1 MTLQVFPL
9 ISNGD
14 HTRDL
19 YARFKT
25 SEVLDQASFLAP
37 FVLADSH
44 LLLICTGGEA
54 DIRIGHRLNHAT
66 LGKMYLIL
74 PGTAIEYTTDEV
86 HPLQGIAIYFDMLK
100 PLSDINKAT
109 SGSTVREIYQK
120 GLLRSSYADELPH
133 ELFQECTRI
142 ASQLYECISVPQ
154 ENRPFRIQTLMHELL
169 THVYAPPK
177 ESAIGD
183 SEHTSALDQTLELI
197 ELGYAEHLS
206 REVLAGVAGM
216 SVWHYSRVFKNRTG
230 ISPMEYVNNIR
241 MDRAKE
247 MLLVP
252 GQTIKHIASQVGFQD
267 EFYFSRKFKKY
278 VGVSPSTYQ
287 RQKRSKIATLSFGT
301 TGHLLALQIIPHAA
315 LIDNRRDQHRNL
327 FFSNIPYHLGRSKRM
342 NPHIW
347 QTNVELL
354 MQASPDLILCNEY
367 EAHTLKRTLQRIAPT
382 IVIPWKGLS
391 WREHFVQVASIVG
404 QQQDAQQWL
413 EQYDDKVIQAKEQLT
428 HLIGKDTVSIIHI
441 MMGHLL
447 IYGRRNG
454 GAVLYNDLGVSP
466 SHDLLPGQVYR
477 ALDEQELPQ
486 MVGDRMLLIVDQDSE
501 SQQRWHKLQHTQLWQ
516 DLMPVQNQHVYLLD
530 EMPWLDYSPYAHD
543 QIIDETLK
551 LFGGTQHINP

>member
-1 MTLQVFPL
+1 MQVFPL

-19 YARFKT
+19 YAKFKT
-25 SEVLDQASFLAP
+25 SEVLNQASFLPP

-86 HPLQGIAIYFDMLK
+86 HPLQGIAIYFDLLK
-100 PLSDINKAT
+100 PLSNINKAT
-109 SGSTVREIYQK
+109 SGSTVMEIYK
-120 GLLRSSYADELPH
+120 IGLLRSAYADELPH

-142 ASQLYECISVPQ
+142 ASQLHECISVPQ

-287 RQKRSKIATLSFGT
+287 RQKRSKIAALSFGT

-342 NPHIW
+342 NPRIW

-404 QQQDAQQWL
+404 QQQEAQLWL
-413 EQYDDKVIQAKEQLT
+413 EQYDDKVAHAKEQLS

-486 MVGDRMLLIVDQDSE
+486 MVGDRMLLIVDPDSE
-501 SQQRWHKLQHTQLWQ
+501 SQQRWHKLQQTQLWQ
-516 DLMPVQNQHVYLLD
+516 DLMPVQNQYVYLLD

-543 QIIDETLK
+543 QIIDETIK

>member
-1 MTLQVFPL
+1 M
-9 ISNGD
+9 
-14 HTRDL
+14 
-19 YARFKT
+19 
-25 SEVLDQASFLAP
+25 EV
-37 FVLADSH
+37 
-44 LLLICTGGEA
+44 
-54 DIRIGHRLNHAT
+54 
-66 LGKMYLIL
+66 
-74 PGTAIEYTTDEV
+74 
-86 HPLQGIAIYFDMLK
+86 
-100 PLSDINKAT
+100 
-109 SGSTVREIYQK
+109 YQN

-133 ELFQECTRI
+133 ELFQECLRI
-142 ASQLYECISVPQ
+142 ASQLHECISVPQ

-177 ESAIGD
+177 ESVLGD
-183 SEHTSALDQTLELI
+183 PAHTSALDQTLELI

-230 ISPMEYVNNIR
+230 ISPMEYVNGIR

-247 MLLVP
+247 MLLVS

-287 RQKRSKIATLSFGT
+287 RQKRSKIAALSFGT

-404 QQQDAQQWL
+404 QQQEAQQWL
-413 EQYDDKVIQAKEQLT
+413 EQYDGKVIHAKEQLT
-428 HLIGKDTVSIIHI
+428 RLIGKDTVSIIHI

-466 SHDLLPGQVYR
+466 SYDLLPGQVYR

-543 QIIDETLK
+543 QIIDETIK
-551 LFGGTQHINP
+551 LFGGVQHINP

>member
-25 SEVLDQASFLAP
+25 SEVLNQASFLAP

-133 ELFQECTRI
+133 ELFQECTKI
-142 ASQLYECISVPQ
+142 ASQLHECISVPQ

-287 RQKRSKIATLSFGT
+287 RQKRSKIAALSFGT

-327 FFSNIPYHLGRSKRM
+327 FFSNIPYHLGRSKHM

-354 MQASPDLILCNEY
+354 MQAIPDLILCNEY

-382 IVIPWKGLS
+382 IVIPWKGLN

-413 EQYDDKVIQAKEQLT
+413 EQYDNKVAYAKEQLT
-428 HLIGKDTVSIIHI
+428 HFIGKDTVSIIHI

-501 SQQRWHKLQHTQLWQ
+501 SQHRWHKLQHTQLWQ
-516 DLMPVQNQHVYLLD
+516 QLMPVQNQHVYLLD

>member
-109 SGSTVREIYQK
+109 SGSTVMEVYQK
-120 GLLRSSYADELPH
+120 GLLRSAYADELPH

-142 ASQLYECISVPQ
+142 ASQLHECISVPQ

-216 SVWHYSRVFKNRTG
+216 SVWHYSRVFKNSTG
-230 ISPMEYVNNIR
+230 ISPMEYVNSIR

-287 RQKRSKIATLSFGT
+287 RQKRSKIAALSFGT

-327 FFSNIPYHLGRSKRM
+327 FSPISLI
-342 NPHIW
+342 IW
-347 QTNVELL
+347 GV
-354 MQASPDLILCNEY
+354 ANE
-367 EAHTLKRTLQRIAPT
+367 
-382 IVIPWKGLS
+382 
-391 WREHFVQVASIVG
+391 
-404 QQQDAQQWL
+404 
-413 EQYDDKVIQAKEQLT
+413 
-428 HLIGKDTVSIIHI
+428 
-441 MMGHLL
+441 
-447 IYGRRNG
+447 
-454 GAVLYNDLGVSP
+454 
-466 SHDLLPGQVYR
+466 
-477 ALDEQELPQ
+477 
-486 MVGDRMLLIVDQDSE
+486 
-501 SQQRWHKLQHTQLWQ
+501 
-516 DLMPVQNQHVYLLD
+516 
-530 EMPWLDYSPYAHD
+530 
-543 QIIDETLK
+543 
-551 LFGGTQHINP
+551 

>member
-19 YARFKT
+19 YAKFKT
-25 SEVLDQASFLAP
+25 SEVLNQASFLPP

-86 HPLQGIAIYFDMLK
+86 HPLQGIAIYFDLLK
-100 PLSDINKAT
+100 PLSNINKAT
-109 SGSTVREIYQK
+109 SGSTVMEIYK
-120 GLLRSSYADELPH
+120 IGLLRSAYADELPH

-142 ASQLYECISVPQ
+142 ASQLHECISVPQ

-287 RQKRSKIATLSFGT
+287 RQKRSKIAALSFGT

-342 NPHIW
+342 NPRIW

-404 QQQDAQQWL
+404 QQQEAQLWL
-413 EQYDDKVIQAKEQLT
+413 EQYDDKVAHAKEQLS

-486 MVGDRMLLIVDQDSE
+486 MVGDRMLLIVDPDSE
-501 SQQRWHKLQHTQLWQ
+501 SQQRWHKLQQTQLWQ
-516 DLMPVQNQHVYLLD
+516 DLMPVQNQYVYLLD

-543 QIIDETLK
+543 QIIDETIK

>member
-25 SEVLDQASFLAP
+25 SEVLNQASFLPP
-37 FVLADSH
+37 FVLTDSH

-86 HPLQGIAIYFDMLK
+86 HPLQGLAIYFDLLK
-100 PLSDINKAT
+100 PISDMNKTT
-109 SGSTVREIYQK
+109 SGSTVMEVYQI
-120 GLLRSSYADELPH
+120 GLLRSAYADELPH

-142 ASQLYECISVPQ
+142 ASQLHECISVPQ

-230 ISPMEYVNNIR
+230 ISPMEYVNSIR

-252 GQTIKHIASQVGFQD
+252 GQTIKHIASQVGYQD

-287 RQKRSKIATLSFGT
+287 RQKRSKIAALSFGT

-342 NPHIW
+342 NPRIW

-404 QQQDAQQWL
+404 QQQEAQLWL
-413 EQYDDKVIQAKEQLT
+413 EQYDDKVAHAKEQLS

-454 GAVLYNDLGVSP
+454 GAVLYNDLGGSP

-486 MVGDRMLLIVDQDSE
+486 MVGDRMLLIVDPDSE
-501 SQQRWHKLQHTQLWQ
+501 SQQRWHKLQQTQLWQ
-516 DLMPVQNQHVYLLD
+516 DLMPVKNQYVYLLD

-543 QIIDETLK
+543 QIIDETIK

>member
-1 MTLQVFPL
+1 
-9 ISNGD
+9 
-14 HTRDL
+14 
-19 YARFKT
+19 
-25 SEVLDQASFLAP
+25 
-37 FVLADSH
+37 
-44 LLLICTGGEA
+44 
-54 DIRIGHRLNHAT
+54 
-66 LGKMYLIL
+66 
-74 PGTAIEYTTDEV
+74 
-86 HPLQGIAIYFDMLK
+86 
-100 PLSDINKAT
+100 
-109 SGSTVREIYQK
+109 
-120 GLLRSSYADELPH
+120 
-133 ELFQECTRI
+133 
-142 ASQLYECISVPQ
+142 
-154 ENRPFRIQTLMHELL
+154 
-169 THVYAPPK
+169 
-177 ESAIGD
+177 
-183 SEHTSALDQTLELI
+183 
-197 ELGYAEHLS
+197 
-206 REVLAGVAGM
+206 
-216 SVWHYSRVFKNRTG
+216 
-230 ISPMEYVNNIR
+230 
-241 MDRAKE
+241 
-247 MLLVP
+247 
-252 GQTIKHIASQVGFQD
+252 
-267 EFYFSRKFKKY
+267 
-278 VGVSPSTYQ
+278 
-287 RQKRSKIATLSFGT
+287 
-301 TGHLLALQIIPHAA
+301 
-315 LIDNRRDQHRNL
+315 
-327 FFSNIPYHLGRSKRM
+327 M

-391 WREHFVQVASIVG
+391 WREHFIQVASIVG

-454 GAVLYNDLGVSP
+454 GAVLYNDLGVAP

-501 SQQRWHKLQHTQLWQ
+501 SQQRWHKLQHTQQWQ